1 MAGIDA
7 KFLYSETATA
17 HMHTL
22 KVAVVTTRDSP
33 GWFGFTQVMSVLGQQ
48 MGTLPPLRRRAVPV
62 PFSLGHPVWI
72 EDPDFDLANH
82 VSSRTAPAPGGDH
95 QLAAVVADIAGTPL
109 RRDRPLWELVVVEGL
124 ADGRGAVIAK
134 LHHAVADGGAAVALL
149 QSVVQGVEAQLSS
162 PPGGFGTP
170 TPDPGGRDPGH
181 SDPGHPDPGRR
192 DPGRRDPGH
201 PDPWRPEPVPSRRR
215 LLTMAMR
222 QHRDRLHGLPRL
234 VGRSY
239 RGLRASEARRRSLP
253 VRPPL
258 PLQAPRTSLNVSLTG
273 ERTFAMTRLA
283 LADLKSVRRAHGTTL
298 NDVYLAVCAGALR
311 GYLLERGELPPRP
324 LVASVPV
331 ATDTDL
337 ARMSGNRVDNLY
349 VSIGTDIADP
359 IERLRHIHEVASAAK
374 DVRSA
379 LGSELLEQR
388 AAVVPPQLYRASVRA
403 WTRTHLANRVRPPL
417 NVVLSNVAG
426 PRDPISFGPVRL
438 QAIYSVG
445 PILEGI
451 GCNMTAWSYVDGLYV
466 SVLGCP
472 VSLPDPWQLVDRLHG
487 ALTELVTLSG

>member
-22 KVAVVTTRDSP
+22 KVAVVGTRDAP
-33 GWFGFTQVMSVLGQQ
+33 GWFSFDQVTAVLGEQ

-95 QLAAVVADIAGTPL
+95 ELAAVVADVAGAPL

-124 ADGRGAVIAK
+124 SDGRGAVIAK

-149 QSVVQGVEAQLSS
+149 QSVVQGVMGQLSS
-162 PPGGFGTP
+162 APGGP
-170 TPDPGGRDPGH
+170 W
-181 SDPGHPDPGRR
+181 PDPGRR
-192 DPGRRDPGH
+192 GPRV
-201 PDPWRPEPVPSRRR
+201 PDPWQPEPVPSGRR
-215 LLTMAMR
+215 LVSMAMR
-222 QHRDRLHGLPRL
+222 QHRDRLRGLPRL
-234 VGRSY
+234 VQRSV
-239 RGLRASEARRRSLP
+239 RGMRASESRRRSLP

-273 ERTFAMTRLA
+273 ERTFAMTRLP
-283 LADLKSVRRAHGTTL
+283 LADLRSVRQVHGTTL
-298 NDVYLAVCAGALR
+298 NDVFLAVCAGALR
-311 GYLLERGELPPRP
+311 GYLMERRELPHRP

-331 ATDTDL
+331 STDTTAD
-337 ARMSGNRVDNLY
+337 RMSGNRVDNLY

-359 IERLRHIHEVASAAK
+359 VERLRHIHQVASAAK
-374 DVRSA
+374 EVRSV
-379 LGSELLEQR
+379 LGPDLLEQR

-403 WTRTHLANRVRPPL
+403 WTRTRLANRVRPPL
-417 NVVLSNVAG
+417 NVILSNVPG
-426 PRDPISFGPVRL
+426 PRDPIAFGPVGL

-466 SVLGCP
+466 SVIGCP
-472 VSLPDPWQLVDRLHG
+472 ASLPDPWQLVDRLHG
-487 ALTELVTLSG
+487 ALAELVARSG